1 MGSYT
6 KLKIIISLSILIL
19 IFLILKLKDLLT
31 PKEKRFLKAA
41 EDGDFKKIKSIIDK
55 EVNIK
60 SLIETKDKEN
70 NTALILASKF
80 GYIEV
85 VKILIENGADVNA
98 KNNDNSTAL
107 IEAAI
112 SGNYET
118 VKLLIE
124 NEADI
129 NIKNNDGKTALD
141 FAEENDYKNIIELL
155 KNSIDK

>member
-1 MGSYT
+1 M
-6 KLKIIISLSILIL
+6 
-19 IFLILKLKDLLT
+19 
-31 PKEKRFLKAA
+31 
-41 EDGDFKKIKSIIDK
+41 
-55 EVNIK
+55 
-60 SLIETKDKEN
+60 
-70 NTALILASKF
+70 
-80 GYIEV
+80 
-85 VKILIENGADVNA
+85 
-98 KNNDNSTAL
+98 
-107 IEAAI
+107 EATI